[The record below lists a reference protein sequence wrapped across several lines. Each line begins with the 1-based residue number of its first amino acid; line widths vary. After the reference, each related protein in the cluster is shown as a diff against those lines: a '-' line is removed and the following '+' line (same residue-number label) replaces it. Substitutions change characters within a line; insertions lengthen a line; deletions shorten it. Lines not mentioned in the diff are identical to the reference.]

1 MTDADRPARTAQH
14 DAAAAV
20 RRLAHALV
28 ARVGDEAVLAQ
39 VAAAASQLVA
49 QLEQHPR
56 LERGPDALR
65 ADRADGPP
73 ADGAVVEHFDRC
85 PVSGPAN
92 PFATDIV
99 ARRDGDEVRCSVTL
113 GPGCEGPPG
122 HAHGGVVAAL
132 FDDATAFLMRIVDET
147 CMASELTVHYRR
159 PVPLGVP
166 LEIDARVAGRDGR
179 RIHTEAEMRHGDVVV
194 ARATC
199 VKVNVER

>member
-1 MTDADRPARTAQH
+1 MTDGHHHDRTAQ
-14 DAAAAV
+14 DEAAAAV

-28 ARVGDEAVLAQ
+28 ARVGDDAVLAEI
-39 VAAAASQLVA
+39 ATAASRLAA

-56 LERGPDALR
+56 LERAPDALR

-99 ARRDGDEVRCSVTL
+99 ARRVGDEVRCTVTL

-122 HAHGGVVAAL
+122 HAHGGVIAAL

-159 PVPLGVP
+159 PVPIGAL

-179 RIHTEAEMRHGDVVV
+179 RIHTEAEMRHGDTVV